1 MKPRTLANPDLHLTL
16 AMNRLAA
23 RRPILAVLCLASR
36 LGDGMAWYGLILAMA
51 LFGGEHGPQAALHL
65 GLVALFVAGLYR
77 LLKDSIRRP
86 RPFRRHLDVVARVK
100 PLDEFSFPSGHTLH
114 AVSLTL
120 VALHYAPALAWLLL
134 PLSSLIAIS
143 RVALGMH
150 YPSDVLAAAGIG
162 AAVASLSLTLVA

>member
-1 MKPRTLANPDLHLTL
+1 MKTRVLANPDLRLTL
-16 AMNRLAA
+16 AMNRLAR
-23 RRPILAVLCLASR
+23 RRPILSVLRLASR
-36 LGDGMAWYGLILAMA
+36 LGDGMVWYGLILAMA
-51 LFGGEHGPQAALHL
+51 LFGGDQGPQAALHL

-86 RPFRRHLDVVARVK
+86 RPFRSHHQVIARIR

-143 RVALGMH
+143 RIALGMH
-150 YPSDVLAAAGIG
+150 YPSDVLAAAAIG
-162 AAVASLSLTLVA
+162 AAIASISLALLA